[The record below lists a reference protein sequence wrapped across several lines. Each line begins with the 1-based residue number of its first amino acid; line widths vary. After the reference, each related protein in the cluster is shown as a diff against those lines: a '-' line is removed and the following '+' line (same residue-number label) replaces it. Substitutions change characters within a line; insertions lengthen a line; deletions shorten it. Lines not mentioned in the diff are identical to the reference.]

1 MLRSQNHSNQQFCPE
16 ILSQVFCCSLK
27 RLSARRGLLIWVPL
41 ASGSRCVCCLGSF
54 GTHPGGCQNPSSS
67 QFQESLLSWCVLG
80 RILVSSARKPVSYIN
95 LAKRFLSE
103 HGEVQLSALG
113 IAIAPAVTVAEILK
127 SRGLAVERRIVT
139 GLETLVDDNRS

>member
-1 MLRSQNHSNQQFCPE
+1 MLTPAFS
-16 ILSQVFCCSLK
+16 
-27 RLSARRGLLIWVPL
+27 RGLP
-41 ASGSRCVCCLGSF
+41 SGLQLPKLWYR
-54 GTHPGGCQNPSSS
+54 
-67 QFQESLLSWCVLG
+67 

-127 SRGLAVERRIVT
+127 ARGLAVEKRIVT
-139 GLETLVDDNRS
+139 ALESLVDDNR